1 MVIADAWMAEAAM
14 EGLDLSLVTDML
26 MLSATSPW
34 TMYIAERNQVH
45 LNQCSQQCNAISLQ
59 FSTFANQKIKLQ
71 DVETIFCL
79 MNENWS
85 QYFMVCLVE

>member
-45 LNQCSQQCNAISLQ
+45 LNPCSQQCNIPTVLNLRKPKNYIARCGDHL
-59 FSTFANQKIKLQ
+59 LY
-71 DVETIFCL
+71 
-79 MNENWS
+79 NE
-85 QYFMVCLVE
+85 